1 MSIQNPNRG
10 EDARREPRQ
19 DWEDHAIRAIKI
31 APVEKTVSE
40 IELAIDNNKSFDEL
54 YRLIRRGL
62 VQLDRDIV
70 PVCDEETR

>member
-1 MSIQNPNRG
+1 M
-10 EDARREPRQ
+10 
-19 DWEDHAIRAIKI
+19 
-31 APVEKTVSE
+31 SE